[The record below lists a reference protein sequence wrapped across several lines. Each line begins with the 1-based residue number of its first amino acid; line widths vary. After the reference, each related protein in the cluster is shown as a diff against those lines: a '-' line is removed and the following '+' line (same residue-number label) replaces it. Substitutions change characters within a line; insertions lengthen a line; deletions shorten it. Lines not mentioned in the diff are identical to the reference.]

1 MDVVKEGRGVVVVMR
16 SRREFKMECGRMLKV
31 VVEEVRDS
39 LGRFCQGLVTTEYLL
54 DPRQLQV
61 LPIIDALLLFSLD
74 EVKEMFT
81 VGKNMVIDVTGRAGM
96 MSSDIDF
103 LQQYSLC
110 GEF

>member
-1 MDVVKEGRGVVVVMR
+1 
-16 SRREFKMECGRMLKV
+16 MECGRMLKV
-31 VVEEVRDS
+31 MVEEVCDA

-61 LPIIDALLLFSLD
+61 LPDTDALLLFSLN

-81 VGKNMVIDVTGRAGM
+81 EGKNMVIDVTGRAGM
-96 MSSDIDF
+96 MSSDIDL
-103 LQQYSLC
+103 LQQYPLW